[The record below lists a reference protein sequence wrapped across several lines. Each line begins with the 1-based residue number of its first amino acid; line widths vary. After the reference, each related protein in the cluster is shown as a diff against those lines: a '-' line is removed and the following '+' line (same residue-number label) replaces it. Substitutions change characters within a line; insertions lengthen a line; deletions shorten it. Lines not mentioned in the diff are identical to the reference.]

1 MYCVFF
7 DLCMGL
13 AIAALTSLIA
23 CRALIATGPLDVP
36 IHDRHEHDEPT
47 PTAGGVGVSIGF
59 GLGLVLL
66 FFVSTQWRAEVAA
79 PGVRLL
85 LISGAYA
92 YAFLLLGFLDDA
104 RPLGPRLKIG
114 LFIALALAA
123 AWSIGPIREM
133 PVAEGLVF
141 DIMYPAAIVGTAL
154 WIFTLINSVNFMDG
168 SNGLAM
174 GSMAVALFALGA
186 IAYAGGSP
194 SGVALGACGAGALLG
209 FLYWNFPNGKL
220 FAGDAGALFVGAIG
234 ALGSL
239 LVIHRTGLSPF
250 VPPIL
255 FFPLLSDALLT
266 LAYRVASGH
275 KVLEGHSEHIYQI
288 GLRAGW
294 SHTRVAIAYW
304 IAMIACGAIGFTV
317 AQIGGAAPAIALAVL
332 AVIALLIAVRARRY
346 VLRTG
351 I

>member
-1 MYCVFF
+1 MFF
-7 DLCMGL
+7 ELAIGL
-13 AIAALTSLIA
+13 AIAAVTSLFA

-47 PTAGGVGVSIGF
+47 PTAGGVGVSMGF
-59 GLGLVLL
+59 GVGLVLL
-66 FFVSTQWRAEVAA
+66 FFVSTHWRAEVNAL
-79 PGVRLL
+79 GVRLL
-85 LISGAYA
+85 LITGAYA
-92 YAFLLLGFLDDA
+92 YAFLILGFLDDA
-104 RPLGPRLKIG
+104 RPLGPRLKIAV
-114 LFIALALAA
+114 FVALALAA
-123 AWSIGPIREM
+123 AWSIGPVTEIRFTDQL
-133 PVAEGLVF
+133 AFNIL
-141 DIMYPAAIVGTAL
+141 YPAALVGTAL

-174 GSMAVALFALGA
+174 GSMAIALFVLGA

-209 FLYWNFPNGKL
+209 FLYWNFPKGKL
-220 FAGDAGALFVGAIG
+220 FAGDAGALFVGAMG
-234 ALGSL
+234 ALGSV

-304 IAMIACGAIGFTV
+304 IAMLACGVIGFVV
-317 AQIGGAAPAIALAVL
+317 AQIGGAAPIIALAALAVL
-332 AVIALLIAVRARRY
+332 SLLIAVRARRY
-346 VLRTG
+346 VLAEG

>member
-1 MYCVFF
+1 MLFE
-7 DLCMGL
+7 LGIGL

-36 IHDRHEHDEPT
+36 THDRHEHDTPT
-47 PTAGGVGVSIGF
+47 PTAGGVGVSMGF
-59 GLGLVLL
+59 GSALL
-66 FFVSTQWRAEVAA
+66 LLYFVSTHWRAEVAA
-79 PGVRLL
+79 PGIRLL
-85 LISGAYA
+85 LITGAFA

-104 RPLGPRLKIG
+104 RPLGPRLKITV
-114 LFIALALAA
+114 FIALALAA
-123 AWSIGPIREM
+123 AASMGPIVEM
-133 PVAEGLVF
+133 RMSATLVF
-141 DIMYPAAIVGTAL
+141 DVMYPAAVVGTAL

-168 SNGLAM
+168 ANGLAM
-174 GSMAVALFALGA
+174 GSMAIALFALGA
-186 IAYAGGSP
+186 IAYTGGSP

-209 FLYWNFPNGKL
+209 FLYWNFPKGRL
-220 FAGDAGALFVGAIG
+220 FAGDAGALFVGCVG

-255 FFPLLSDALLT
+255 FFPLLADALLT
-266 LAYRVASGH
+266 LAYRVAAGH

-294 SHTRVAIAYW
+294 SHARVALWYW
-304 IAMIACGAIGFTV
+304 VAMIVCGVIGFTV
-317 AQIGGAAPAIALAVL
+317 AQVGGAAPPLALALLAVL
-332 AVIALLIAVRARRY
+332 SLLIAVWARRY
-346 VLRTG
+346 VRKTG